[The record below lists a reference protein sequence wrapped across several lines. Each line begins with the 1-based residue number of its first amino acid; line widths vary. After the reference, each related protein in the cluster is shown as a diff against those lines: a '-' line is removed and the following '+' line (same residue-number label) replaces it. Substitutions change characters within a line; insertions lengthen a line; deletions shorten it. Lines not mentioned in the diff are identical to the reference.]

1 MLKVTCMCV
10 CPVISDS
17 VTPWTVALQAPLS
30 MEFPRQEHWTG
41 LLSSSRRGLP
51 DPGFEPMSPALAGRF
66 FTTKP
71 PGKPM
76 EYYSAMKRNKFE
88 SVLVSWMNQE
98 PVIQSELSQRE
109 ENRYCI

>member
-1 MLKVTCMCV
+1 MFLVPLSCCCLV
-10 CPVISDS
+10 IESCP
-17 VTPWTVALQAPLS
+17 TLCKPWTVVCQAPLS

-71 PGKPM
+71 PGKPKYTI
-76 EYYSAMKRNKFE
+76 YYDR
-88 SVLVSWMNQE
+88 
-98 PVIQSELSQRE
+98 
-109 ENRYCI
+109 